1 MASNYEAILADNVRE
16 YGEGTRHLAFLGRL
30 YTDRTHFIFELLQN
44 AEDAGAKEIR
54 FDLFEDRLEVRHNGR
69 PFNEQDVSGICGVD
83 EGTKAEDLTQI
94 GKFGIGF
101 KSVYA
106 YTRNPEIHS
115 GDEHFRIEHYVR
127 PFQASPAAPGNTW
140 TTLFIFPFDV
150 SDVEPTTCRHEI
162 AERLRNLNARTLLFL
177 RNMGEIAYKLPDQ
190 SGGTYLRE
198 VTQREIAKKVLVI
211 GQNNGLEEDETWLV
225 FERPVPVPSGDGQ
238 VHVEVAFRLQNSTH
252 DQAEEVVKVDDS
264 PLIVYFP
271 TEKPTR
277 LGFLVQGPYRT
288 TPSRDN
294 IPKDDD
300 WNTKLLRETAIL
312 ATEALGHLKV
322 MGLMTVGS
330 LSTLP
335 IRPENFPKDGMF
347 YPIFEAVRNALREQE
362 LLPADDGTFVSARRA
377 RLARGG
383 DLRRLLP
390 NDLLT
395 SLLKAQEGLK
405 WLSGEITHD
414 RTQTR
419 DLHGYLLSELEVKVI
434 DPESFAKNLSEDFLA
449 GRDDDWFTSF
459 YKFLLKQE
467 ALWEKPKSSWEKP
480 GILREKPIIRLE
492 NGTVVPPFDSSG
504 NPNAYLPGD
513 NGEGFA
519 LVSRAIASHE
529 PALDFLK
536 RLGMTEP
543 EATAYAIEHVLP
555 KYKSSERNGIGED
568 QYRIDLQAIFGAL
581 KTDSQQKRQ
590 HLIDEARKT
599 PFVQAVNAAN
609 TMTFR
614 KPDEVYLPTDDLRMF
629 FEGNSDAWFLS
640 DSICIYAY
648 EVWKELGATDLP
660 RRIAHNRLPR
670 EVGEYS
676 KWKPEVSNY
685 DLEGLQFFLD
695 QLEQYPDRSEPALQQ
710 GATLWRI
717 LLCCLQGNASFFDGT
732 YRWFYYTWKTKTFA
746 PDFQVL
752 LQRSAW
758 LPTSLGERRIPSECS
773 LDELHSDL
781 EQDDRLI
788 KALKVLPSKSELVQ
802 KSRTKLL
809 EELRLSGYPEDSLKI
824 LDLLQEYP
832 PEVASRFIQQL
843 ESFNI
848 SPEFPTDQSKNPSN
862 RDTQTRKQYAEAP
875 GREFDIRNRSVR
887 TSRSSVDP
895 QVSLRSLYTNVDQ
908 QLVCQICKNV
918 MPFKKRDGDYYF
930 EAVEALNG
938 DHLSKEHEAQF
949 LALCPVCA
957 AMYEEFVKRD
967 PDAMAQVAN
976 SLLASQEPEIS
987 LQLGDLKTS
996 IRFVDIHFRDLKT
1009 ILTMNGDGS
1018 TGRQVST
1025 DDSARRE
1032 S

>member
-69 PFNEQDVSGICGVD
+69 PFNEQDVRGICGVD
-83 EGTKAEDLTQI
+83 AGTKAEDLTQI

-150 SDVEPTTCRHEI
+150 SGLEPTACRREI

-177 RNMGEIAYKLPDQ
+177 RNMGEIEYTLPDH

-198 VTQREIAKKVLVI
+198 VTQRGTAKQVLVI
-211 GQNNGLEEDETWLV
+211 GQNNGSEEDETWLV
-225 FERPVPVPSGDGQ
+225 FERPVSIPSGEG
-238 VHVEVAFRLQNSTH
+238 VEIAFKLQNSTH
-252 DQAEEVVKVDDS
+252 DQVEKVVKTDDS

-271 TEKPTR
+271 TEKPSC

-288 TPSRDN
+288 TPARDN
-294 IPKDDD
+294 IPKDND
-300 WNTKLLRETAIL
+300 WNAKLIRETAIL
-312 ATEALGHLKV
+312 ATETLGHLKE
-322 MGLMTVGS
+322 MGLMTIS
-330 LSTLP
+330 LLQALP
-335 IRPENFPKDGMF
+335 IRADDFPKGGMF
-347 YPIFEAVRNALREQE
+347 YPIAERIQGALRNQE
-362 LLPADDGTFVSARRA
+362 LLPSDDGSFVSAKNA
-377 RLARGG
+377 RLARTS
-383 DLRRLLP
+383 DLRT
-390 NDLLT
+390 LLT
-395 SLLKAQEGLK
+395 HGQLRDLFQTTDQLK
-405 WLSGEITHD
+405 WLSGDITQD
-414 RTQTR
+414 RTP
-419 DLHGYLLSELEVKVI
+419 ELRAFLMSLGVAEI
-434 DPESFAKNLSEDFLA
+434 DPEAFARRLSVDFLKVMDE
-449 GRDDDWFTSF
+449 GWFANF
-459 YKFLLKQE
+459 YEFLLKQE
-467 ALWEKPKSSWEKP
+467 ALWRKPNPSGEKH

-555 KYKSSERNGIGED
+555 KYKSSERNSIGED
-568 QYRIDLQAIFGAL
+568 QYRTDLQAIFGAL

-609 TMTFR
+609 TITFR

-660 RRIAHNRLPR
+660 RRIAHNRLPS
-670 EVGEYS
+670 EVDEYS
-676 KWKPEVSNY
+676 KWEPEVSNY

-695 QLEQYPDRSEPALQQ
+695 QLKQYPDRSEPALQQ

-773 LDELHSDL
+773 LDELHPDL

-824 LDLLQEYP
+824 LDLFQECP
-832 PEVASRFIQQL
+832 PEVASRIIQQL

-875 GREFDIRNRSVR
+875 GRESDIRNRSVR

-895 QVSLRSLYTNVDQ
+895 QVSLRSLYTNDDQ
-908 QLVCQICKNV
+908 QLVCQICKDE
-918 MPFKKRDGDYYF
+918 MPFKKRNGEYYF
-930 EAVEALNG
+930 EAVEVLNG

-957 AMYEEFVKRD
+957 AMYKEFVQRN
-967 PDAMAQVAN
+967 PDAMAQVA
-976 SLLASQEPEIS
+976 SLLLASQEPEIP

-1018 TGRQVST
+1018 TGHQVST